1 MNHYLGI
8 FLIYPY
14 FRQVILDSIFTF
26 GLIWVMVRVF
36 SFKEAR
42 LQAAVYSA
50 PLLVPVLLPFIP
62 DSRLYWGPFML
73 IQNLH
78 WGQFTE
84 FKWLVTVCY
93 LPFIVAVLQLLISYL
108 AYRRMLSGCREV
120 TVENAPQLFAHLDP
134 LVRKTGIAKLQVY
147 ILPPERGVQIFV
159 SGIRRPLLVISPLL
173 LSALSDSELQAV
185 LAHELAHLVRRDQ
198 IASMVTFLLR
208 SLMFYNPLLYPLVKW
223 LKEEREKAADALAT
237 RWTKKPFALAGG
249 LVKVTKLMLE
259 QRPLYTSYGLS
270 TIELTSG
277 GALRERVRLLLD
289 QTNEPRKEMPKRI
302 WFFLGLLFTLEIAF
316 AHWALLPLNQHFSC
330 VLWQF
335 H

>member
-1 MNHYLGI
+1 MSHYLKI

-14 FRQVILDSIFTF
+14 FRQVLLDSIFTF
-26 GLIWVMVRVF
+26 GLIWVLVRIF
-36 SFKEAR
+36 DFKEAR
-42 LQAAVYSA
+42 LRAVAFSA
-50 PLLVPVLLPFIP
+50 PILVPLLLPFIP

-73 IQNLH
+73 IQNQH
-78 WGQFTE
+78 WGQFTD

-93 LPFIVAVLQLLISYL
+93 LPFLVAVLQLLISYS
-108 AYRRMLSGCREV
+108 AYRRMLTGCQEV
-120 TVENAPQLFAHLDP
+120 TEENAPQLFALLVP
-134 LVRKTGIAKLQVY
+134 LVQKAGIAEPQVY

-159 SGIRRPLLVISPLL
+159 SGIKRPRLVIAPLL

-223 LKEEREKAADALAT
+223 LKEEREKAADAIAA
-237 RWTKKPFALAGG
+237 RWTGKPVALAGG

-270 TIELTSG
+270 TAELTSG
-277 GALRERVRLLLD
+277 GALRERVHLLLD
-289 QTNEPRKEMPKRI
+289 QSSEPRKEMAARI
-302 WFFLGLLFTLEIAF
+302 LLFCGLLFILEIAF
-316 AHWALLPLNQHFSC
+316 AHWVLLPLNQHFSC